1 MTTSFRELDSLL
13 SLSYSFYCCIADQI
27 AKISTMKKSGSAFA
41 SGPLLT
47 GALRRH
53 VGVAEARPMHK
64 KHIITSLQMG
74 GQPADVL
81 STQDIV
87 VGTILALV
95 LAFGYSFL
103 NGQSSSTS
111 FISWPSQSGDMNDA
125 QDISS
130 PEIDVVDDKVFNEQ
144 SWEEMSREENYVLYN
159 TRIRQRSEEISD
171 KTSLQNVNKKENKL
185 VLTAL
190 LILFVPIFS
199 AEFFFALSRLFICE
213 MGMGGD
219 LVEKMCSPILGSV

>member
-1 MTTSFRELDSLL
+1 
-13 SLSYSFYCCIADQI
+13 
-27 AKISTMKKSGSAFA
+27 
-41 SGPLLT
+41 
-47 GALRRH
+47 
-53 VGVAEARPMHK
+53 MHK

-87 VGTILALV
+87 VGTILALA

-111 FISWPSQSGDMNDA
+111 FISWPSQSGDRNDA

-130 PEIDVVDDKVFNEQ
+130 PESDVVDDKVFNEQ

-159 TRIRQRSEEISD
+159 TKIRQRRDEISSD
-171 KTSLQNVNKKENKL
+171 TSLQNVNKKENKM

-190 LILFVPIFS
+190 LLLFIPIFS

-213 MGMGGD
+213 MGMRGD

>member
-1 MTTSFRELDSLL
+1 M
-13 SLSYSFYCCIADQI
+13 
-27 AKISTMKKSGSAFA
+27 MKSGSAFA
-41 SGPLLT
+41 LFKGWGFTAVQQAPSRTLLT

-74 GQPADVL
+74 GQPDVL

-111 FISWPSQSGDMNDA
+111 FISWPSQSGDRNDA

-130 PEIDVVDDKVFNEQ
+130 PKSNVVDDKVFNEQ

-159 TRIRQRSEEISD
+159 TKIRQ
-171 KTSLQNVNKKENKL
+171 
-185 VLTAL
+185 
-190 LILFVPIFS
+190 
-199 AEFFFALSRLFICE
+199 
-213 MGMGGD
+213 
-219 LVEKMCSPILGSV
+219 

>member
-1 MTTSFRELDSLL
+1 M
-13 SLSYSFYCCIADQI
+13 
-27 AKISTMKKSGSAFA
+27 MKSGSAFA
-41 SGPLLT
+41 QQAPSRTLLT

-74 GQPADVL
+74 GGQPDVL

-111 FISWPSQSGDMNDA
+111 FISWPSQSGDRNDA

-130 PEIDVVDDKVFNEQ
+130 PKSDVVDDKVFNEQ

-159 TRIRQRSEEISD
+159 TKIRQRRDEISSE

-190 LILFVPIFS
+190 LLLFIPIFS

-213 MGMGGD
+213 MDMRGD